1 MHDIY
6 IMLEQVFIK
15 PARAHSKNDI
25 HDVSSPIRRISMPLK
40 IEKKNAARVS
50 ITNLCIAEE
59 EAHLPRQNNNNMT
72 KHIEHF
78 LTTASII

>member
-1 MHDIY
+1 MTY
-6 IMLEQVFIK
+6 YKMVEQVFIK
-15 PARAHSKNDI
+15 PVRIHSKNDI

-59 EAHLPRQNNNNMT
+59 EAHLPRQNNNMAKNALN
-72 KHIEHF
+72 IF